1 MNNNVDIILIV
12 IQTIIII
19 EGIILMKL
27 TLYY

>member
-19 EGIILMKL
+19 EGIILMEL

>member
-1 MNNNVDIILIV
+1 MNNNVDIILVV

-19 EGIILMKL
+19 EGVILMEL